1 MRQDIVHAVL
11 KGVAWSYLAFISGRL
26 ITFLATIVLA
36 RILAPEDFGLMA
48 IALLIIRYLD
58 AMNDAGVGPALVQ
71 FPENPRYAASVGLT
85 LSAIS
90 AIVLSVALFAT
101 APLIAAFF
109 GQPEVTALLRFLS
122 PIFLLGA
129 FSSIQSYWLQKNFRF
144 AMRVLPET
152 ARSLAKAVAAI
163 SLALA
168 GYGVWSLAIG
178 QMLGQA
184 AAALIYLFVSD
195 LALKM
200 AFDRQIAV
208 RLINFGLQVS
218 FVTLIGIFS
227 KSLDQLVIGRYLE
240 PADLGYYVLGA
251 MVPELVIASICY
263 TASQVFFPAFSR
275 VQSKPRLLKASYL
288 SSLKYVAMLTTPAGL
303 GLALIAADFVDL
315 AYSSVWAASIP
326 VIWILSINASVQ
338 AFAFNAGDVFKA
350 TGRPQ
355 LLSKLSV
362 LKIAISLPVLIFSTR
377 YGIVGVALAQFLTRA
392 AVVCVTLAIAG
403 RLIDVTLRQFL
414 RAVGKPLMAAGFMT
428 AGCGALLFAAQD
440 LAPIIRLP
448 LVATLGVILY
458 ATALW
463 YLDRHALLAL
473 LTKRHRKIKKRPL
486 SFQ

>member
-1 MRQDIVHAVL
+1 MRQSIVHGVL

-26 ITFLATIVLA
+26 ITFIGTIVLA
-36 RILAPEDFGLMA
+36 RILAPDDFGLMA

-58 AMNDAGVGPALVQ
+58 AVNDAGVGPALVQ
-71 FPENPRYAASVGLT
+71 FQDNPRRAASVGLT

-90 AIVLSVALFAT
+90 AIILCVALFTA
-101 APLIAAFF
+101 APLIASFF
-109 GQPEVTALLRFLS
+109 GQPEVTAILRFLS

-144 AMRVLPET
+144 AIRVLPET
-152 ARSLAKAVAAI
+152 AKSLVKAAAAI

-168 GYGVWSLAIG
+168 GYGVWSLAVG
-178 QMLGQA
+178 QILGQA

-208 RLINFGLQVS
+208 RLISFGAQIS
-218 FVTLIGIFS
+218 FVTMIGIFS

-240 PADLGYYVLGA
+240 PADLGYYVMGA

-275 VQSKPRLLKASYL
+275 VQAKPRLLKASYL
-288 SSLKYVAMLTTPAGL
+288 TSLKYVAILTTPAGV

-315 AYSSVWAASIP
+315 AYSRVWLASIP
-326 VIWILSINASVQ
+326 VIWVLSINASVQ
-338 AFAFNAGDVFKA
+338 ALAFNAGDVFKA

-355 LLSKLSV
+355 LLWKLSI
-362 LKIAISLPVLIFSTR
+362 LKIAISLPVLLFSIR
-377 YGIVGVALAQFLTRA
+377 YGIVGVAAAQFITRA
-392 AVVCVTLAIAG
+392 AVVVVTLAIAG
-403 RLIDVTLRQFL
+403 NLIGVTPRQFL
-414 RAVGKPLMAAGFMT
+414 RAIGKPILAATLMAAG
-428 AGCGALLFAAQD
+428 CCVLLFLAQD
-440 LAPIIRLP
+440 LSPFVRLP
-448 LVATLGVILY
+448 LTIACGATLY
-458 ATALW
+458 SAALW
-463 YLDRHALLAL
+463 LLDKEAFLALLA
-473 LTKRHRKIKKRPL
+473 KRSQNRKKRSL